1 MIDHRYQEKVT
12 QVMSISDGGAKQLA
26 TDIEYLASVLEDL
39 GLTISSQLK
48 QISQLLKVKGD
59 NYLSASSGVDARLV
73 ARIRQMRNINVT
85 E

>member
-1 MIDHRYQEKVT
+1 MT